1 MSNEEIKKG
10 GISVE
15 TAHIFPIIKK
25 WLYSDKDIFLREIVS
40 NASDAVTKLKR
51 LISLGQ
57 ATSNE
62 TKFRIDVK
70 LDRELGTL
78 TVSDNGIGM
87 TEDELERYICN
98 IALSG
103 ALEFIEKYEGEDTTG
118 NGIIGHF
125 GLGFY
130 SSFMVSDTVEIVT
143 KSHTGTSAVHWT
155 CNEAGEYEIEASD
168 KETVGTDIIMHIND
182 GEDYLE
188 LSKLKAI
195 LKKYC
200 AFMPVEI
207 YLSDENAEKTDTEE
221 KPINE
226 TNPLWLR
233 PSSECTPEDYKAFY
247 TQVFGDLRE
256 PLFWIHINADY
267 PLNFKGIL
275 YFPRPRNDYESN
287 EGEVKLYYNQVFV
300 ADNIREVIPEYL
312 LMLRGVLDCPEL
324 PLNVSRSYLQDN
336 TYVSKV
342 SAHIV
347 KKVAD
352 KLGSMLNTDRET
364 YEKLWNDIRVYIEY
378 ACLRDRKFYDRVKNS
393 VLLKITDGKLM
404 TVDEYLEHSK
414 ETNENKVYYTT
425 DKRLQSQYISMLNAA
440 GIKVAEMEHIVDTQF
455 AAMLEDL
462 SENVK
467 YLRVDADIA
476 DALKGDGDVT
486 EIKALSDIF
495 KKVSGNENLTVS
507 FEPLKDENIPAL
519 LNVSE
524 ESRRMEEAMRLYAMQ
539 SGNSDADF
547 SFPIDMSLVVNTSSS
562 LVRKLEVLADTDTEK
577 AEKIASYIY
586 KLSLIS
592 QRRLT
597 EQEMKDFLS
606 EGYSIL
612 ELI

>member
-1 MSNEEIKKG
+1 MAKKG
-10 GISVE
+10 KIKISSE
-15 TAHIFPIIKK
+15 NMMPIIKK

-57 ATSNE
+57 AE
-62 TKFRIDVK
+62 IPEAAFRIDVK
-70 LDRELGTL
+70 LDREEGTL

-103 ALEFIEKYEGEDTTG
+103 ALEFIEKYEGDDASS

-130 SSFMVSDTVEIVT
+130 SSFMVSDTVEIIT
-143 KSHTGTSAVHWT
+143 KSHTGTPAVHWT
-155 CNEAGEYEIEASD
+155 CNESGEYEIEAAD
-168 KETVGTDIIMHIND
+168 RKNAGTDIIMHLND
-182 GEDYLE
+182 GEEYLE
-188 LSKLKAI
+188 LSKLEAI

-207 YLSDENAEKTDTEE
+207 YLSDESDENSDGDK

-247 TQVFGDLRE
+247 CQVFGDPRE

-352 KLGSMLNTDRET
+352 KLGSMLNTDREA
-364 YEKLWNDIRVYIEY
+364 YEKLWNDIRVYVEY
-378 ACLRDRKFYDRVKNS
+378 ACLRDRKFYDRVKSS
-393 VLLKITDGKLM
+393 VLLKITDGSLM
-404 TVDEYLEHSK
+404 TVNEYLESAK

-425 DKRLQSQYISMLNAA
+425 DKRLQSQYISMLSSA

-455 AAMLEDL
+455 AAMLEDF

-467 YLRVDADIA
+467 YLRVDAGIA
-476 DALKGDGDVT
+476 DALKSDGELT
-486 EIKALSDIF
+486 ENKTLADIF
-495 KKVSGNENLTVS
+495 KKVSGNEGLNVS
-507 FEPLKDENIPAL
+507 FERLKDEEIPAL
-519 LNVSE
+519 INVPE

-539 SGNSDADF
+539 SGNDSADF
-547 SFPIDMSLVVNTSSS
+547 SFPVNMSLVVNTSSS
-562 LVRKLEVLADTDTEK
+562 LTKKLEKLAESDTEK

-612 ELI
+612 ELV